1 MDATAA
7 PSAAEWLRRVDEQEL
22 ARVLFEYGDERYSR
36 RIARAIVAA
45 RKQAPI
51 VRTLQLAELIMR
63 AMPGPA
69 RHQRSHRIHPATRS
83 FQAIRMAVNDEIGE
97 LERALAAAVQCLRP
111 GGRLAVISFHS
122 VEDRIVKHF
131 LRAHCEVV
139 TKKPIVATP
148 AEVARNPRARSAHL
162 RCAIARGTAA

>member
-22 ARVLFEYGDERYSR
+22 ARVLFEYGDERHSR

-45 RKQAPI
+45 RRQAPI
-51 VRTLQLAELIMR
+51 VRTLQLAELIVR
-63 AMPGPA
+63 ALPGPA
-69 RHQRSHRIHPATRS
+69 RHQRIHPATRS

-97 LERALAAAVQCLRP
+97 LEGALAAAVQCLRP

-148 AEVARNPRARSAHL
+148 AEVARNPRARSARL
-162 RCAIARGTAA
+162 RCAITRGAAA